1 MEPLEGGRQAPT
13 NSDASHPMRISSVAA
28 TLLDYLPDFEGHSVW
43 KLGVKIFHGTAS
55 VVDSFPVHV
64 RMVRIVESSCF
75 ASENS
80 QVMYGCCGLVSGLRG
95 DFTEHVRCVA
105 VTLWPYMAK

>member
-1 MEPLEGGRQAPT
+1 
-13 NSDASHPMRISSVAA
+13 MRISSVAA

-64 RMVRIVESSCF
+64 RRSESW
-75 ASENS
+75 N
-80 QVMYGCCGLVSGLRG
+80 QVVSPVKILRL
-95 DFTEHVRCVA
+95 CMVA
-105 VTLWPYMAK
+105 VDWSAGCEAISLSMCGVWR